1 MDTDTDIIR
10 NYDKT
15 KFGESDSEPGD
26 KNLQRMNTKE
36 AIYLKF
42 NGAHRCWRENSY
54 CGRDDTEPC
63 P

>member
-1 MDTDTDIIR
+1 MDTDTDIIN

-15 KFGESDSEPGD
+15 KFGDSEPGD
-26 KNLQRMNTKE
+26 QNLQRMNTKE

-42 NGAHRCWRENSY
+42 NGAYRCWRESSY
-54 CGRDDTEPC
+54 CGRDTRGQC